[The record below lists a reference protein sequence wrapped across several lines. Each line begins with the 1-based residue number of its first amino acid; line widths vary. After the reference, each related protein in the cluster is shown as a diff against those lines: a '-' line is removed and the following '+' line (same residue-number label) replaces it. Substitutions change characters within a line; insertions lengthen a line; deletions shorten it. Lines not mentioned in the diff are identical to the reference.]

1 MTAVIKPTIGKTAWR
16 SQPDSR
22 PSTEDLLRQRASLP
36 AEDPERSQLRAH
48 AIEANLPM
56 AYRLARRY
64 AERGELIADLKQV
77 AALAL
82 ANAVDRYD
90 PQRQNAFH
98 RYVIACILDAINK
111 HLRDTT
117 WGMRVARSIQEL
129 AREASQTSGAI
140 AELAHTRK
148 RSPTPAEY
156 LYHLGANVEDAQS
169 AILAGH
175 AHELVDLL
183 GGTHP
188 RCVGADDYRAL
199 VPLLDC
205 LALRERRLIAM
216 RYYALMSQSRI
227 AAEIGA
233 SPRQL
238 SRLHRQSLDHL
249 RAAISRADRGATS

>member
-36 AEDPERSQLRAH
+36 ADDPQRSQLRAR

-64 AERGELIADLKQV
+64 AGRGELIADLKHV

-82 ANAVDRYD
+82 VNAVDTYD
-90 PQRQNAFH
+90 PQCQDDFH
-98 RYVIACILDAINK
+98 GYAIACILGAISK

-117 WGMRVARSIQEL
+117 WGMRVARSIQVL
-129 AREASQTSGAI
+129 ACEASQASGAI
-140 AELAHTRK
+140 AELARR

-156 LYHLGANVEDAQS
+156 AFHLGTNVEEVQS
-169 AILAGH
+169 AILTSH
-175 AHELVDLL
+175 AHEFIDLL
-183 GGTHP
+183 GGPHP
-188 RCVGADDYRAL
+188 RCVGADDYQAL
-199 VPLLDC
+199 IPLLDC
-205 LALRERRLIAM
+205 LAPRERRLIAM
-216 RYYALMSQSRI
+216 RYYTLMSQSRI
-227 AAEIGA
+227 AVEIGA

-238 SRLHRQSLDHL
+238 SRLHKQSLGDL
-249 RAAISRADRGATS
+249 RAAISGADRGATS